1 MLNSVRLGSNLAAAF
16 LGVSVLVGGMNAP
29 ARAST
34 ITDNFTLTGGAR
46 TAGATLN
53 GAATETGGATW
64 VTRSTAPM
72 PVFGGNAGNGY
83 VTLNDDGTSRNARV
97 LTPTDGDIVDLQADV
112 HPTGSTGWMGI
123 GLGNPTFHSD
133 ATWPSGIFVLI
144 YTSGSYQVSANG
156 TTIIIKTGTTPSYNS
171 TGLNTL
177 KLEYNKPQNQVSAWI
192 NSTQVVNA
200 YDLDSN
206 SFTPTITYAG
216 FSYYAN
222 LNSVESADN
231 FSLTTIIPEPASIG
245 LLGLA
250 ALTLLHRR

>member
-1 MLNSVRLGSNLAAAF
+1 
-16 LGVSVLVGGMNAP
+16 MNDP

-46 TAGATLN
+46 TAGLTLN
-53 GAATETGGATW
+53 GATTETGGTTW
-64 VTRSTAPM
+64 VTRSTSPM
-72 PVFGGNAGNGY
+72 PVFGGDVTNGY

-112 HPTGSTGWMGI
+112 HPTGSSGWMGI
-123 GLGNPTFHSD
+123 GLGNPAFHSD
-133 ATWPSGIFVLI
+133 ATWPSGVFVLI
-144 YTSGSYQVSANG
+144 YTGGQYQVSANG
-156 TTIIIKTGTTPSYNS
+156 TSIVIKTGATPSYNS
-171 TGLNTL
+171 NGLNTL
-177 KLEYNKPQNQVSAWI
+177 KLEYNKVQNQMSVWI
-192 NSTQVVNA
+192 NSTQVVSS

-222 LNSVESADN
+222 LNGAVSADN
-231 FSLTTIIPEPASIG
+231 FSLSTSLIPEPASIG